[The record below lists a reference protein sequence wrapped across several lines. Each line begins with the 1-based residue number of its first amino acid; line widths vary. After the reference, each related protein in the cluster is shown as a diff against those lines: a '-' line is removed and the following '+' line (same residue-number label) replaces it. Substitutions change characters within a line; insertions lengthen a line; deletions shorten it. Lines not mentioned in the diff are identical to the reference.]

1 MATHQQ
7 ARSPTRDEPARGFQ
21 PEPATLASAMRLPSP
36 RIGSGPAGGTRL
48 ALARI
53 GWGPA
58 GGTRLALARIGRGLA
73 GGTRLALARIGSGP
87 AGGTRLAL
95 ARIGSGLAGRTRLAS
110 PGMESGRVGGTRLAL
125 VGSGNGLPSEV
136 WLVPS
141 RSAVQ
146 PMPVGGGVQFRGA
159 AQRWALFLD
168 GVDRCC
174 GALRELRSSVSD
186 RWIWAQPVPPP
197 SSYRWGRRA
206 R

>member
-1 MATHQQ
+1 MATHRR
-7 ARSPTRDEPARGFQ
+7 ARSPTRDEPARGFR
-21 PEPATLASAMRLPSP
+21 PAPATLASAMRLPSP
-36 RIGSGPAGGTRL
+36 RIGSGRAGETRL

-53 GWGPA
+53 GGGP
-58 GGTRLALARIGRGLA
+58 GGWMRLALARIGSGPA
-73 GGTRLALARIGSGP
+73 GWTRPALARIGSGP
-87 AGGTRLAL
+87 AGGTRLA
-95 ARIGSGLAGRTRLAS
+95 SS
-110 PGMESGRVGGTRLAL
+110 GMESGRAGGMGLAL

-141 RSAVQ
+141 TSAVR
-146 PMPVGGGVQFRGA
+146 PMPVVGGVQFRGA

-168 GVDRCC
+168 GADRCC